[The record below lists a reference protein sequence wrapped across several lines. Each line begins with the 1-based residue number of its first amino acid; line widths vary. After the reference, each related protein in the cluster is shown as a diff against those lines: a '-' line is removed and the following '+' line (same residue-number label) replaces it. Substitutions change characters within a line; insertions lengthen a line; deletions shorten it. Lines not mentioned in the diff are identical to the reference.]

1 MSCQPCGCDPE
12 AGWVCRCHGRSS
24 TAIPDKPEVVWESI
38 VRENAPSKAAQLLEE
53 IGLEFDLATKH
64 HPPIAS
70 LHEGYAIILEELD
83 ELKAEVWKNPKKH
96 PDRQA
101 LARKEAIQVAAM
113 ALRLLHDVL

>member
-1 MSCQPCGCDPE
+1 MKTPE
-12 AGWVCRCHGRSS
+12 R
-24 TAIPDKPEVVWESI
+24 DVVLADWYATFTQL
-38 VRENAPSKAAQLLEE
+38 REQLLEE